1 MPNVAEI
8 RSQRPREVV
17 VARALAI
24 VATVL
29 WIPLAGLSM
38 PSGAVVGIAM
48 ILYVHGAFGAAK
60 GRNGARIETT
70 VALVVIYF
78 FLLPYI
84 WRGFAGD
91 LPTGP
96 QFATLDIVAALV
108 AAVGIA
114 LLYVPRSNG
123 YFRAVG
129 LARRTD
135 GL

>member
-8 RSQRPREVV
+8 RSQRPWEVV
-17 VARALAI
+17 AARALAI

-29 WIPLAGLSM
+29 WIPVAGLSM
-38 PSGAVVGIAM
+38 PNGAVVGIAM
-48 ILYVHGAFGAAK
+48 IVYLHGSFGAAK

-70 VALVVIYF
+70 IALVVIYF

-84 WRGFAGD
+84 WLGFAGA

-96 QFATLDIVAALV
+96 GFATLDIVAASV

-114 LLYVPRSNG
+114 LLYVPPSNG

-129 LARRTD
+129 LARRTE